1 MPWNKNTAGM
11 IGRAKSMS
19 DLPRR
24 NLEKIQRVL
33 ARHPQVREAVLFGS
47 WAKGTS
53 KPGSDIDIALKGS
66 GMSLEVLNRI
76 SRDLDDQLIPNAID
90 LCIYD
95 RIKDQDVLS
104 HIHRVG
110 KTIYSRT

>member
-1 MPWNKNTAGM
+1 M

-24 NLEKIQRVL
+24 NLEKIRRVL
-33 ARHPQVREAVLFGS
+33 ARHPQVREAVLYGS
-47 WAKGTS
+47 WAQGTP
-53 KPGSDIDIALKGS
+53 KFGSDIDIALKGS
-66 GMSLEVLNRI
+66 ELNLQILNRI

-95 RIKDQDVLS
+95 RINDPDVLD
-104 HIHRVG
+104 HIQRVG